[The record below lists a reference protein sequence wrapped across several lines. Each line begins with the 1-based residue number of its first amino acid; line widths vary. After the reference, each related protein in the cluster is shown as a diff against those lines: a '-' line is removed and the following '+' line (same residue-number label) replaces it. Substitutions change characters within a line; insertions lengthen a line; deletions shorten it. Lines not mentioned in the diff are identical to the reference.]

1 MPRRM
6 AGAFLCLFLFGLL
19 VLVPC
24 QPAQAAAA
32 TTDSLIAVSGNRHSD
47 ADMIRAFFHAAA
59 DGTLDAAALDAALK
73 SLYGTGLFQDVKIAR
88 EGGRILVTVVENPTI
103 DRLAF
108 EGNKKIKDEDLK
120 KAVQSKAGG
129 PLARALVHD
138 DVVRITELY
147 LQHGY
152 FEVRVDP
159 KTIATKNE
167 RASLIFEIKEG
178 EKLAVRQ
185 VQFAGNSAYPS
196 NKLKGVIKSGETN
209 VFSFLLNNDVYDADR
224 IDSDLDL
231 LRRFYRAHGYADV
244 HVGLAA
250 NYEAGKKGVV
260 VTFTIDEGAQ
270 YRFGRVD
277 IVSNVKSI
285 DAASLRSSLRTLS
298 GEIYDAGAVD
308 KTVEDIAMSLAKS
321 GTPFA
326 IALPRS
332 ERVSPSHPP
341 QRAGEDGMGVI
352 NLVYTIV
359 DDKRLYVERIDIHG
373 NNKTGDDVIRRE
385 FDFVEGDAY
394 NRALIDRGERRLK
407 QLGYFKTVKIAA
419 QPGSAPDRVV
429 IDVAVEEDKTGTF
442 SVMGGYSS
450 ADGASATVTV
460 GNTNFLGTGDV
471 ASASATIGQYTKGFD
486 LSLTD
491 PYALGP
497 HLSLGGEL
505 FGKETFASSYQS
517 YDSTFYGAKII
528 ATAPLN
534 DQLGVSWSYSIY
546 NQALSLDPSIGTASL
561 PIAQAAAA
569 GPMWVSSVGTGMTYS
584 TLDNPKNPTNG
595 VRVQTNNEF
604 AGLGGAAKFARTT
617 EDARYYHEIF
627 GDVVGMVRAQGG
639 YVTPWGG
646 QQLPLLNGFFGG
658 PQLVRGFA
666 PNGFGPRDLTPG
678 TTQDNVGG
686 NVYWTTTAELQTPM
700 PLVSADAH
708 LKVAFILRRRQP
720 VGDQRIERFQ
730 ARVIV
735 AVAADRQFARDP
747 RLGRRESH
755 LGFAVRGAAGRLRLP
770 GRQAELRRHPAAEF
784 PRRRVLAR
792 HCV

>member
-1 MPRRM
+1 MPRRL
-6 AGAFLCLFLFGLL
+6 AGAFLCLFLFGFFALA
-19 VLVPC
+19 PC
-24 QPAQAAAA
+24 RPAQAAAA
-32 TTDSLIAVSGNRHSD
+32 TDSLITVMGNRHSH
-47 ADMIRAFFHAAA
+47 ADMIRAFFHAGA

-73 SLYGTGLFQDVKIAR
+73 SLYGTALFQDVKIAR
-88 EGGRILVTVVENPTI
+88 DGGRILITVVENPTI

-108 EGNKKIKDEDLK
+108 EGNKKIKDEDLR

-147 LQHGY
+147 RQHGY

-167 RASLIFEIKEG
+167 RASLVFEIKEG

-185 VQFAGNSAYPS
+185 VQFVGNSAYPS
-196 NKLKGVIKSGETN
+196 KKLKGVIKSGETN
-209 VFSFLLNNDVYDADR
+209 VLSFLLNNDVYDADR
-224 IDSDLDL
+224 IEGDLDL
-231 LRRFYRAHGYADV
+231 LRRFYQAHGYADV
-244 HVGLAA
+244 RVRAAA
-250 NYEAGKKGVV
+250 NYEADKKGIA
-260 VTFTIDEGAQ
+260 VTFTIDEGPQ
-270 YRFGRVD
+270 YRFGQVD

-285 DAASLRSSLRTLS
+285 DAASLRSSLRTQS
-298 GEIYDAGAVD
+298 GEMYDAGAVD
-308 KTVEDIAMSLAKS
+308 KTVEDIAIDLAKS
-321 GTPFA
+321 AAPLAT
-326 IALPRS
+326 ALPRS
-332 ERVSPSHPP
+332 ERLPERH
-341 QRAGEDGMGVI
+341 VI

-359 DDKRLYVERIDIHG
+359 DDKRLYVERIEIHG
-373 NNKTGDDVIRRE
+373 NNKTRDDVIRRE

-394 NRALIDRGERRLK
+394 NRALLDRGERRLK

-450 ADGASATVTV
+450 ADGASGTITV
-460 GNTNFLGTGDV
+460 GDTNFFGTGDI
-471 ASASATIGQYTKGFD
+471 ASASATIGQYTRGFD

-491 PYALGP
+491 PYALGS
-497 HLSLGGEL
+497 HFSLGGEL

-546 NQALSLDPSIGTASL
+546 NQALSLDPSVGTASL

-584 TLDNPKNPTNG
+584 TLDNPKNPING

-708 LKVAFILRRRQP
+708 LKVALFSDAGSLWATNASSASKLASLSPSQQIANSRAIRASVGGSLIWDSPFGGLRVDYAYP
-720 VGDQRIERFQ
+720 VAKQSYDVTQRLNFR
-730 ARVIV
+730 A
-735 AVAADRQFARDP
+735 
-747 RLGRRESH
+747 
-755 LGFAVRGAAGRLRLP
+755 GA
-770 GRQAELRRHPAAEF
+770 F
-784 PRRRVLAR
+784 
-792 HCV
+792 